1 MAGEE
6 LPPVVAVLEGD
17 DSSFLAMLERD
28 IEAARA
34 FAADIQS
41 ALEEGLGGVTFSGA
55 QVSSEGVG
63 AAGEVIGA
71 QLATGIEEGAAGLD
85 LGPQMEHAAEGAEA
99 AGLAAGEQFALG
111 VEEGAAAAGD
121 AVSEEIGPSLSAG
134 LAEAGTAAAQ
144 ALDEALT
151 AGTATIGET
160 LGGRISEQLRLG
172 LDEAAQATMG
182 ILGQINAQGIGGALA
197 GSAVGG
203 ALLGRLAAHLSDSAA
218 EAGAAAGVELSRNLT
233 EAAVAALS
241 EADFAAFM
249 DQLTATAS
257 EAGAAAGAAGAD
269 ALAAGMSTALTG
281 TDLIAQGLSTVGQS
295 MSSAATQAGQSAAD
309 ALAESQEK
317 TLSGTQ
323 AYEAELDAVFE
334 SILRGGQ
341 GMTVQLAAAMTEAFQ
356 GIEADTTGFTQA
368 ELAIFD
374 EFYQTLEARGD
385 QAALDLAERLR
396 IVSETAISGMDFLA
410 QGQSTFGMP
419 IPGVTPTPGGGGQ
432 SPVYGI
438 GIPEAIPQAPRSTE
452 SPATMVPG
460 LGFSEELKTAGT
472 AASEVSGEL
481 AGVAGAAGEAGTA
494 VGGLAGAMG
503 GPLTM
508 AAFGVMSFLPMVT
521 SMFSSN
527 SQQAQATAQAW
538 QQVTQA
544 VSQDSDMVGANT
556 VAAIQNEL
564 ITSGA
569 ADTLQQYGI
578 SLTTA
583 TSAMAGSKD
592 AQDGITGSLDAQI
605 TNLQALIREQTAH
618 SQGVSTDI
626 ENEEQ
631 QVQQLEATRDAMK
644 GLENDI
650 VAVVAKQ
657 NDLSQATLN
666 AEKAAGVFDVQV
678 RAGVLS
684 LQQQAQQS
692 NVSAQALGAYMMT
705 LVPGTQAYTDAVDD
719 QIIALEHSALS
730 AQINAT
736 ALNDSLPIQGQLSQA
751 ALQAAIDYQQAGQ
764 ATSQYTNAVTALYG
778 QYGTTSQAQAQ
789 FTLGLDGL
797 KGTITSG
804 TDAVNLSTEA
814 GAKNFQAFEQV
825 AQAAE
830 GVSEKIYQQTG
841 DTKQAAQALQNMAGM
856 LDTAAYK
863 AGLTKD
869 QVRQLNIELF
879 GVPTVKDIAIGLTG
893 VQAAQDIINGL
904 IKPES
909 LFIKTEIENV
919 NNTPTSGPTY
929 SGGALGRARAAGGPV
944 SAGELYVVGETGRPE
959 WFVPGADGYITP
971 MDMLQPSGVA
981 AAAAAG
987 GFAGATPQVNVAI
1000 YLDGQLM
1007 TQGVRSES
1015 RYVLARN
1022 STTGF

>member
-1 MAGEE
+1 M
-6 LPPVVAVLEGD
+6 VAVLEGD
-17 DSSFLAMLERD
+17 DASFLAMLERD
-28 IEAARA
+28 IEAARV
-34 FAADIQS
+34 FAADLQA
-41 ALEEGLGGVTFSGA
+41 ALEEGVGGVTVSGA
-55 QVSSEGVG
+55 SVSSEGIG
-63 AAGEVIGA
+63 AAGEAIGE

-85 LGPQMEHAAEGAEA
+85 LGPQMGHAAAGAEA
-99 AGLAAGEQFALG
+99 AGLSAGEQLALG
-111 VEEGAAAAGD
+111 IEEGAASAGD
-121 AVSEEIGPSLSAG
+121 AVSQEITPSLAAG
-134 LAEAGTAAAQ
+134 LSEAGTAAA
-144 ALDEALT
+144 ASLDESLA

-160 LGGRISEQLRLG
+160 LGARISEQLRLG

-203 ALLGRLAAHLSDSAA
+203 ALLGRLAATLSDSAA
-218 EAGAAAGVELSRNLT
+218 EAGAEAGVELSRNLT

-241 EADFAAFM
+241 EADFAAFV

-295 MSSAATQAGQSAAD
+295 MATAATQAGQSAAD
-309 ALAESQEK
+309 ALAESQAE
-317 TLSGTQ
+317 TLTGTQ

-341 GMTVQLAAAMTEAFQ
+341 GMTVRLAAAMTEAFQ
-356 GIEADTTGFTQA
+356 GVEADTAGFTQA

-396 IVSETAISGMDFLA
+396 LVSETAVSGMDFLA
-410 QGQSTFGMP
+410 QGQSTFGAP
-419 IPGVTPTPGGGGQ
+419 IPGAAAAPGAGGQ

-438 GIPEAIPQAPRSTE
+438 GIPEAIPQAPRPATDV
-452 SPATMVPG
+452 ATMVPG
-460 LGFSEELKTAGT
+460 LGFSQELKTAGT
-472 AASEVSGEL
+472 AASEVTGEL

-494 VGGLAGAMG
+494 VGGLASTMG

-508 AAFGVMSFLPMVT
+508 AAFGAMSFLPMLS
-521 SMFSSN
+521 SMFSNN

-544 VSQDSDMVGANT
+544 ISQDSDMVGANT

-578 SLTTA
+578 SLTDATA
-583 TSAMAGSKD
+583 AMAGNKQ

-605 TNLQALIREQTAH
+605 TNLQALIKEQE
-618 SQGVSTDI
+618 SQASNTDDTI
-626 ENEEQ
+626 NKEKD
-631 QVQQLEATRDAMK
+631 QVAQLEATRDAMK
-644 GLENDI
+644 GLEND
-650 VAVVAKQ
+650 VVNAVSKQ
-657 NDLSQATLN
+657 NQLSQATLN
-666 AEKAAGVFDVQV
+666 AEQSVGVFNVQV
-678 RAGVLS
+678 EAGVLS
-684 LQQQAQQS
+684 LRQQADQA

-705 LVPGTQAYTDAVDD
+705 LVPGTQAYTDAVDN
-719 QIIALEHSALS
+719 QIIALEHNALS

-736 ALNDSLPIQGQLSQA
+736 ALNESLPIQGQLSQA
-751 ALQAAIDYQQAGQ
+751 ALQAAVDYQQAGQ
-764 ATSQYTNAVTALYG
+764 ATGQYTNAVTALFG
-778 QYGTTSQAQAQ
+778 QYGATSQAQAQ
-789 FTLGLDGL
+789 FTTALAGL
-797 KGTITSG
+797 KGNITDG
-804 TDAVNLSTEA
+804 TNAVNLNTEA

-830 GVSEKIYQQTG
+830 GASEKIYQQTG
-841 DTKQAAQALQNMAGM
+841 DAGQAALALQDMATK
-856 LDTAAYK
+856 LDAAAYK

-869 QVRQLNIELF
+869 QVHQLNIELF
-879 GVPTVKDIAIGLTG
+879 GVPDVKNISINLVG
-893 VQAAQDIINGL
+893 VQAAQDVINGL
-904 IKPES
+904 TKPED
-909 LFIKTEIENV
+909 LFIKTEIQNV
-919 NNTPTSGPTY
+919 NNTPTSGSTI
-929 SGGALGRARAAGGPV
+929 SGGALGRVRDAGGPV
-944 SAGELYVVGETGRPE
+944 TAGEPYMIGLNGRPE

-971 MDMLQPSGVA
+971 MDMVQTSGI
-981 AAAAAG
+981 AG
-987 GFAGATPQVNVAI
+987 DSGYGGGSTVVNV
-1000 YLDGQLM
+1000 YLDSELM
-1007 TQGVRSES
+1007 TRGVRAES
-1015 RYVLARN
+1015 QYVKARN